1 MEKIRKI
8 VLFGPQGSGKSTQAK
23 VIIDF
28 LGIEFISASQVLKD
42 FIKQGSTLGQQIK
55 EQMAKGQLIPDP
67 QVIALVLEELK
78 TSRFSKGFLL
88 DGFPR
93 SLAQAEALD
102 LACGV
107 DKVFNIEI
115 SDQEAVR
122 RISGRRICDSG
133 HVFHQV
139 YQPSSKGELCD
150 VCGAKL
156 FQREDDKEEVIK
168 KRLAIYREQ
177 SSQLIEHYSRQGKL
191 VFFNGEKSIAA
202 INHDIVS
209 YLQENAG

>member
-28 LGIEFISASQVLKD
+28 LDIEFISASQVLKD
-42 FIKQGSTLGQQIK
+42 FIKQGSALGQQIK

-78 TSRFSKGFLL
+78 TSRFAKGFLL

-102 LACGV
+102 LACGI

-139 YQPSSKGELCD
+139 YQPSAKGELCD
-150 VCGAKL
+150 VCGTKL

-168 KRLAIYREQ
+168 KRLALYREQ
-177 SSQLIEHYSRQGKL
+177 SGQLIEHYSRQGKL